1 MKVTISFLLLLLP
14 LMLMSMVCSS
24 PNPGVARGHRDQR
37 QASGRWLQEGG
48 QECECKD
55 WFLRVPRRKLM
66 TVPRLPKKR
75 CPCDHPK
82 VNVKKIRHRRHHK
95 KPNKHLQACQEF
107 LKRCQLASLALPL

>member
-24 PNPGVARGHRDQR
+24 PNPG
-37 QASGRWLQEGG
+37 
-48 QECECKD
+48 
-55 WFLRVPRRKLM
+55 
-66 TVPRLPKKR
+66 
-75 CPCDHPK
+75 
-82 VNVKKIRHRRHHK
+82 HRRHHK